1 MLKIA
6 IIGVMAVFLALPLKE
21 SKPEFSTLII
31 ISGCMLILGC
41 AVSKIAEIIRVITK
55 INKYMGEQSVYL
67 GILFKIISIT
77 YIAEFGASLC
87 RDSGYSAIGKI
98 MILAVSMPIITTL
111 FETISSIMGK

>member
-67 GILFKIISIT
+67 GILLRLSRLHILQ
-77 YIAEFGASLC
+77 SLEHH
-87 RDSGYSAIGKI
+87 SAVIQGT
-98 MILAVSMPIITTL
+98 VR
-111 FETISSIMGK
+111 

>member
-41 AVSKIAEIIRVITK
+41 AVSKIAEIIRVD
-55 INKYMGEQSVYL
+55 NKD
-67 GILFKIISIT
+67 K
-77 YIAEFGASLC
+77 
-87 RDSGYSAIGKI
+87 
-98 MILAVSMPIITTL
+98 
-111 FETISSIMGK
+111 

>member
-55 INKYMGEQSVYL
+55 IHILQSL
-67 GILFKIISIT
+67 
-77 YIAEFGASLC
+77 EHH
-87 RDSGYSAIGKI
+87 SAVIQGT
-98 MILAVSMPIITTL
+98 VR
-111 FETISSIMGK
+111 

>member
-55 INKYMGEQSVYL
+55 INKYMGEQSVYYL
-67 GILFKIISIT
+67 RLSRLHILQ
-77 YIAEFGASLC
+77 SLEHH
-87 RDSGYSAIGKI
+87 SAVIQGT
-98 MILAVSMPIITTL
+98 VR
-111 FETISSIMGK
+111 

>member
-67 GILFKIISIT
+67 RVYYLRLSRLHILQ
-77 YIAEFGASLC
+77 SLEHH
-87 RDSGYSAIGKI
+87 SAVIQGT
-98 MILAVSMPIITTL
+98 VR
-111 FETISSIMGK
+111 

>member
-55 INKYMGEQSVYL
+55 INIWENSQYISVYYL
-67 GILFKIISIT
+67 RLSRLHILQ
-77 YIAEFGASLC
+77 SLEHH
-87 RDSGYSAIGKI
+87 SAVIQGT
-98 MILAVSMPIITTL
+98 VR
-111 FETISSIMGK
+111 